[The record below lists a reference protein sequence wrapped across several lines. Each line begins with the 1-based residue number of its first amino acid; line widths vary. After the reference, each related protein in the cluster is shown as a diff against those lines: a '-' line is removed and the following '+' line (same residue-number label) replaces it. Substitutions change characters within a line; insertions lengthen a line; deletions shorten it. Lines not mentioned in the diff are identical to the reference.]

1 MAKVEVKNLEG
12 KKVEEIDLNDGVF
25 GLEMNDALVH
35 QVYVALYSNKRQVLA
50 HTKDRGERSGTGKK
64 PWKQKGTGRA
74 RAGAVRSPLWRKG
87 GITFGPTNERNFEK
101 KINRKMKVL
110 ATKMIFSAKLRDGE
124 LIVVDSFK
132 LNDNKT
138 KEAVKILEGLKIN
151 KRVLWAFAKE
161 EKDGMKASRNIKSV
175 KNVYAEN
182 LNILDM
188 LNNKFL
194 LLDKSSVKRI
204 EERYLKVDENKGVS
218 DDLKKSAKK

>member
-12 KKVEEIDLNDGVF
+12 NKVEEIDLNDGVF

-35 QVYVALYSNKRQVLA
+35 QVYVALCSNKRQVLA

-124 LIVVDSFK
+124 LVVVDSFK
-132 LNDNKT
+132 LNENKT
-138 KEAVKILEGLKIN
+138 KEAAKILNSLNIN
-151 KRVLWAFAKE
+151 KRVLWAFARE

-194 LLDKSSVKRI
+194 LLDKNSLKGI
-204 EERYLKVDENKGVS
+204 EARYLKVDEKKEIS
-218 DDLKKSAKK
+218 DDSKNNNKK